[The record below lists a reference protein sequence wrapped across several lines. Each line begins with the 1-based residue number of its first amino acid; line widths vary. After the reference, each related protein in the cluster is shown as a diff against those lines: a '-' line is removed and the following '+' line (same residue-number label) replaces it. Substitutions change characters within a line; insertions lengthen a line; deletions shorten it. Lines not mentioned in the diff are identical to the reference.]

1 MKNELEELVSDFE
14 RNLNGFIFNELKK
27 TQTNQE
33 VINKLLQE
41 KFELNE
47 TKRIVVDLAIKKIK
61 QLSLGA

>member
-27 TQTNQE
+27 AQTHQE

-47 TKRIVVDLAIKKIK
+47 TKRIVIDLAIKKIE